1 MNEHPLAQL
10 LTKLEQGDS
19 LAAEQVFLAYEPYLR
34 MVVRRQ
40 LSGGLRAKFDSLDI
54 VQSVWAD
61 MLVGFRSARWKF
73 QDVDHLRAFL
83 VKATRNRFID
93 RIRKHTPALDHEQL
107 LSHEHLAEC
116 AETHAARPSQLVQA
130 DELWEQILATCPPAH
145 REVVTL
151 KRQGLSL
158 DEITARTGFH
168 KSSVRRIL
176 YDLQRRL
183 AAAERLSCQSTRNDS
198 RG

>member
-1 MNEHPLAQL
+1 MDPSPLAQL
-10 LTKLEQGDS
+10 LATLEQGDA
-19 LAAEQVFLAYEPYLR
+19 LAVEQVFRAYEPYLR

-61 MLVGFRSARWKF
+61 IFAGFRDERWQF
-73 QDVDHLRAFL
+73 QDAAHLRAFL
-83 VKATRNRFID
+83 IRATHNRFID
-93 RIRKHTPALDHEQL
+93 RLRKHAPALA
-107 LSHEHLAEC
+107 HEHALPQDELAKCSQE
-116 AETHAARPSQLVQA
+116 AARPSEILQA
-130 DELWEQILATCPPAH
+130 EELWQQILNSCPPAH

-158 DEITARTGFH
+158 DEITERTGFH

-176 YDLQRRL
+176 YDMQRRL
-183 AAAERLSCQSTRNDS
+183 IATTCLE
-198 RG
+198 